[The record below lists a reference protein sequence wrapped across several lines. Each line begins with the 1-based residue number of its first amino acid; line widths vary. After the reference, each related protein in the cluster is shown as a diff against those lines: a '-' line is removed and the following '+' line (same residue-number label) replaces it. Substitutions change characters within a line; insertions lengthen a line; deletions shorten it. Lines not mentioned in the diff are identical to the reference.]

1 MTEEEEEFNN
11 HLEQQKQHEA
21 WYYWIDRDISW
32 INAKLK
38 KMDEHNP
45 MKTG

>member
-11 HLEQQKQHEA
+11 HLEQQKQHE
-21 WYYWIDRDISW
+21 WQYWDRDLAW
-32 INAKLK
+32 VKEKLK
-38 KMDEHNP
+38 NMDEHNP